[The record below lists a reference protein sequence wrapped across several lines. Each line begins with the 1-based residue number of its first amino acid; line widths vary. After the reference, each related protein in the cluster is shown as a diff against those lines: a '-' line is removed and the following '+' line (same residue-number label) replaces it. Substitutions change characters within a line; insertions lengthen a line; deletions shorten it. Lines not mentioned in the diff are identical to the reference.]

1 MTKEKRQEIGLFRYG
16 IIVPLLNEDSKLSL
30 NKRFLELSSKRYEK
44 SNGES
49 VSISP
54 KTIQKWYYSYIK
66 HGFEG
71 ILPRNR
77 NDAGKIRKLDD
88 EVLLVI
94 EHYINEHPRMP
105 ATLIYTKLIETGYIA
120 KKDVGLST
128 IQRYVKR
135 LKKDKNVIITSE
147 MKRYEAQHVND
158 IWCCDTTYSF
168 KVNDNGIKKRMYIMA
183 IIDDASRNI
192 VGVDVFFND
201 NYVNFMSV
209 LKEAVSK
216 YGKPKVLN
224 LDNGSTYK
232 NKQIEILAA
241 RVGFTIHYC
250 APYSGWQKGKIERW
264 FRTMKDHFMSEYNL
278 TSQTTISEFKED
290 LLKYVAQYNQSAHKS
305 LGNKSPLSRF
315 FNSGDEIKRLSQ
327 DEIDKAFLLE
337 LDRKVSIDS
346 VITIDNNLYEVPMK
360 YAKQRITIRYSED
373 LKKVYVV
380 NDDTLEEIKLLD
392 KVANSKIKRK
402 RAFYN
407 IEETK

>member
-1 MTKEKRQEIGLFRYG
+1 
-16 IIVPLLNEDSKLSL
+16 
-30 NKRFLELSSKRYEK
+30 
-44 SNGES
+44 
-49 VSISP
+49 
-54 KTIQKWYYSYIK
+54 
-66 HGFEG
+66 
-71 ILPRNR
+71 
-77 NDAGKIRKLDD
+77 
-88 EVLLVI
+88 
-94 EHYINEHPRMP
+94 
-105 ATLIYTKLIETGYIA
+105 
-120 KKDVGLST
+120 
-128 IQRYVKR
+128 
-135 LKKDKNVIITSE
+135 
-147 MKRYEAQHVND
+147 
-158 IWCCDTTYSF
+158 
-168 KVNDNGIKKRMYIMA
+168 
-183 IIDDASRNI
+183 
-192 VGVDVFFND
+192 
-201 NYVNFMSV
+201 MSV